1 MGCWFWSSTLELL
14 DEGGGDN
21 PVSTRFEVT
30 LEVEVDDVEAD
41 ADADVVVEFELLL
54 CQFDDWPRKLSPW
67 YWKKMEKIINIS
79 CKSKY
84 KLNATVIIIMPQFNS
99 THFSSVLDQ
108 FLITF

>member
-1 MGCWFWSSTLELL
+1 ML

-54 CQFDDWPRKLSPW
+54 CQFDD
-67 YWKKMEKIINIS
+67 
-79 CKSKY
+79 
-84 KLNATVIIIMPQFNS
+84 
-99 THFSSVLDQ
+99 
-108 FLITF
+108 